1 MAETLLRKYAVVERL
16 GKMDVDL
23 IDVDLVTAEAA
34 IGDNEIISDYVEIAN
49 AVSVPG
55 GSGIIQSITLLD
67 DGDQG
72 AAMDLVFATAD
83 TDLGTLNEVIS
94 DDAAGAAGILGFV
107 TLSNYFDGVAWQ
119 LASKTNIG
127 MVIKAATATKSIYVA
142 AVNRSGGNV
151 DYVATDDLHLRIGI
165 VKD

>member
-1 MAETLLRKYAVVERL
+1 MAETKLRKYAVIERL

-23 IDVDLVTAEAA
+23 IDVDLVTATAA

-94 DDAAGAAGILGFV
+94 DDDAGAGGILGFV

-127 MVIKAATATKSIYVA
+127 MVIKAAASTKSIYVA
-142 AVNRSGGNV
+142 AVNRSGGDA

>member
-1 MAETLLRKYAVVERL
+1 MAETNLRKYAVIEKL
-16 GKMDVDL
+16 NKMDIDL
-23 IDVDLVTAEAA
+23 IDVDLVTATAA

-49 AVSVPG
+49 AVSVNG

-72 AAMDLVFATAD
+72 ATMDLVFATAD

-94 DDAAGAAGILGFV
+94 DDDAGAAGILGFV

-127 MVIKAATATKSIYVA
+127 MVIKAAAATKSIYVA
-142 AVNRSGGNV
+142 AVNRSGGNA
-151 DYVATDDLHLRIGI
+151 DYVAVDDLHLRIGI